1 MGSDREARG
10 PSRQWALMPLAGA
23 LCGCSAGSAPA
34 IVLFGAYFP
43 TWLIVAILAILFAII
58 TRVAFGVAGRAEA
71 IPFPL
76 FTCLAVGI
84 LVAGVID
91 LLWLDR

>member
-1 MGSDREARG
+1 
-10 PSRQWALMPLAGA
+10 MPLAGA
-23 LCGCSAGSAPA
+23 LGGCSAGSAPA

-43 TWLIVAILAILFAII
+43 TWLIIAILAILFAII
-58 TRVAFGVAGRAEA
+58 TRIAFGVAGRADA

-76 FTCLAVGI
+76 FTYLAVGI

-91 LLWLDR
+91 LLWLDH